1 MKMTGRLKIAL
12 LDADKEFFFA
22 NRFGVQAVPR
32 FILYRNGA
40 KVDELKGAPIKEQL
54 FAWLDAAV
62 QA

>member
-1 MKMTGRLKIAL
+1 MTGKLKIAL

-40 KVDELKGAPIKEQL
+40 KFDELKSAPIKEQL